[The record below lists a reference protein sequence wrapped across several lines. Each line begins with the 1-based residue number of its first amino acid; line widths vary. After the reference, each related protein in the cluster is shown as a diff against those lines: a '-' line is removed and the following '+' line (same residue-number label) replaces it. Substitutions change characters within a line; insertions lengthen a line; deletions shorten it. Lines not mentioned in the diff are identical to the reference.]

1 MADNKN
7 INESLTSS
15 TAYQSLRNRIGVI
28 LLKNSSLR
36 ESDLEEVLKSQRE
49 TKKSVGEIL
58 LEKNLVRPEE
68 VSKALAIQL
77 GLPYLEDIKVSEVD
91 PKIVAGMTI
100 HYCRENKVLPIFQD
114 EKSVRLAVHDPF
126 NFAPVD
132 ALRLHFGKN
141 IEVCIVNPT
150 RLDEAINKVFEKGE
164 NVIQGLDDQAEDY
177 EMNIN
182 ETVDLLES
190 GDDEAPVIR
199 FVNSLIFRAVKE
211 KASDIHIEP
220 FEKNVVVRF
229 RMDGILYDINQVPK
243 QLGPAIASR
252 IKVMGELNI
261 AEKRI
266 PQDGRFKT
274 KIASREIDIRLSVV
288 PVAAGERIVMRLLD
302 KTSVV
307 LDLPTLG
314 FLPKDMQI
322 IDSLTNRKFGI
333 FLVTGPTGSGKSTTL
348 SACLKNILSP
358 ERNIITVEDPVEY
371 QLPGVGQIAVNP
383 KVGLTFAAGLRSI
396 LRQDPDVVMVGEIRD
411 RETAEIAINASLTGH
426 LVLSTLHTNDA
437 PGAITRLIDMG
448 IEPFLVSSSVVGV
461 LAQRLIRVVCQSCG
475 VKFEPTDDFLRPA
488 GITRSELISK
498 FQNPRPTIVRKS
510 DGCSECRFT
519 GYRGRSAIYE
529 LMVVSD
535 PIRAMIIERQDAGNI
550 RKQSIIEGMKSLRES
565 SIEKL
570 VQGQTTLEEVIRMT
584 QLEG

>member
-1 MADNKN
+1 MANKDN
-7 INESLTSS
+7 TSN
-15 TAYQSLRNRIGVI
+15 AYQSLRNRIGMI

-49 TKKSVGEIL
+49 SKKSVGEIL
-58 LEKNLVRPEE
+58 LEKNLVKPEE
-68 VSKALAIQL
+68 VAKALAIQL
-77 GLPYLEDIKVSEVD
+77 GLPYLDDIKVSDVD
-91 PKIVAGMTI
+91 PKIVTGITI
-100 HYCRENKVLPIFQD
+100 QYCRENKVLPIFQD
-114 EKSVRLAVHDPF
+114 EKSVKVAVTDPF
-126 NFAPVD
+126 NFSPID
-132 ALRLHFGKN
+132 ALRLHFGKP
-141 IEVCIVNPT
+141 IEVCIANPS
-150 RLDEAINKVFEKGE
+150 RLEDSINRVFEKSE
-164 NVIQGLDDQAEDY
+164 NVIKGLEEEAQDY
-177 EMNIN
+177 EVDLN

-229 RMDGILYDINQVPK
+229 RVDGILYDVNQVPK
-243 QLGPAIASR
+243 QLAPAIASR

-307 LDLPTLG
+307 LDLPSLG
-314 FLPKDMQI
+314 FLPKDLEI
-322 IDSLTNRKFGI
+322 INGLTNRKFGI

-461 LAQRLIRVVCQSCG
+461 LAQRLIRVVCPHCG
-475 VKFEPTDDFLRPA
+475 EKFSPTDEYLRPA
-488 GITRSELISK
+488 GITREEL
-498 FQNPRPTIVRKS
+498 VRKFKTTQIQIKKPT
-510 DGCSECRFT
+510 GCTECRFT
-519 GYRGRSAIYE
+519 GYKGRSAIYE
-529 LMVVSD
+529 LMVISD
-535 PIRAMIIERQDAGNI
+535 PIRAMILNRSDAGNV
-550 RKQSIIEGMKSLRES
+550 RKQSVLEGMKSLRES

-584 QLEG
+584 QLEN